1 MVVQHPV
8 TEAVLLEDRFEK
20 IEVKKDDDT
29 FVIISRWLK
38 EGPEKAKV
46 IILNINEARELVK
59 FFHQYFS

>member
-38 EGPEKAKV
+38 EVRKRP
-46 IILNINEARELVK
+46 R
-59 FFHQYFS
+59 